1 MKLQIIGI
9 IVMPE
14 EDEDERRSSDKF
26 VINTNKTYKTGE
38 RLIITYTGEIMESYP
53 AQIRVKNIKKI

>member
-1 MKLQIIGI
+1 
-9 IVMPE
+9 MPE